1 MISIPKAFVA
11 LALSFMLFGA
21 SRLGAVALA
30 QSQTPSSAAPPGAA
44 TALKAS
50 NPATSSQQSAAC
62 QADQQGNDTGQAAE
76 QEKASET
83 ETMAAHE
90 NTAADPDNVQVQ
102 CGDQQQDSQA
112 MTMNGQHALAAQH
125 TGKVAFLRAQL
136 NPSGTAQAATAQ
148 AGTENEQAAETETG
162 ASNDQATDHVVCD
175 QQGQHDG
182 NNVGC

>member
-21 SRLGAVALA
+21 SMLGAVALA

-83 ETMAAHE
+83 ETMAAQE
-90 NTAADPDNVQVQ
+90 NTAADPDNVQAQ

-125 TGKVAFLRAQL
+125 TGKVHFLRAQL
-136 NPSGTAQAATAQ
+136 NPSGTAQ